1 MEQNEQQGSIRQAM
15 DNIRDS
21 LNSIEKELIQLEN
34 QRTDSIEL
42 GSPSKGGKIK
52 IYGDAG
58 DPQDFKQ
65 RIENIINLKYYADV
79 YDEQMGNP
87 DPKDQGDDDE

>member
-52 IYGDAG
+52 VYGNAS
-58 DPQDFKQ
+58 DPQAFREK
-65 RIENIINLKYYADV
+65 IENIINLKYYAEV
-79 YDEQMGNP
+79 YDEQTGNP
-87 DPKDQGDDDE
+87 DPKDPGDDDE